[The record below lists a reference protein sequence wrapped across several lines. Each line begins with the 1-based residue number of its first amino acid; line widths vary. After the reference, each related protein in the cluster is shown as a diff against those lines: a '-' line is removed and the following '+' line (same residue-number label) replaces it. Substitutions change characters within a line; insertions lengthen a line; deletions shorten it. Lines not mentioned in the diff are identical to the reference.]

1 MRILAVIVAYNPD
14 LEALERCL
22 ASFQE
27 HVDKVVIWKNSNF
40 DYERDDVEFAGDDSN
55 CGIGKALNYA
65 WKKADEEGFDALLTM
80 DQDSVWQD
88 FPAFLQK
95 AAQAPDGLWGPWV
108 NKEPAADF
116 VASDLLITSGMLVP
130 LRLIKR
136 IGGWREDFLVDAVDV
151 DFVLHAKELGIP
163 AWRVGGGWLQQ
174 QFGGRRKKGL
184 IHVYDYSPERL
195 YGIFRNHII
204 VIRRYKGVSG
214 QLRRM
219 FVKRWYFSRPIR
231 ILLGE
236 KDAFKKLGAIIRG
249 IRDGKRYHGKR
260 VSVVTWFT
268 TPNYGTDLQ
277 AYATVFGL
285 KQAGAEPVLLHRF
298 EEPVSFG
305 AVRENFNRKFGIR
318 RFWKYAPD
326 PWPQKTR
333 SIKAFCRANIPSKHI
348 VTPGDLRR
356 LKARTDLFLC
366 GGDQLWNPIDH
377 FRPFELLGF
386 VHGVRKAA
394 FATSMGVGRIPA
406 NLAPAM
412 KAALSEFGPIAMR
425 ERAGVE
431 AISELTGRA
440 DIRQVSDPVFL
451 LTADDW
457 RRIAVKADAGEPYLL
472 AYVLRQGQESMVNAI
487 ARAAGLN
494 RILSIPAGE
503 NPRPQVGEVR
513 GNVGLQEFLGLIDG
527 AALVVTDSFHGLALS
542 ALLSR
547 EMLLLRRFSDD
558 DPASQNGRL
567 YELAA
572 QLGLDDRF
580 FSGFIPPV
588 ADWPSVQERIDTMRS
603 EAYTILK
610 DTLQ

>member
-1 MRILAVIVAYNPD
+1 MKILAVIVAYNPD

-22 ASFQE
+22 WSFRA
-27 HVDKVVIWKNSNF
+27 HVDKVVIWKNSSFEF
-40 DYERDDVEFAGDDSN
+40 DRADVEFAGDGSN

-65 WKKADEEGFDALLTM
+65 WEKAREEGFDALLTM
-80 DQDSVWQD
+80 DQDSEWQD
-88 FPAFLQK
+88 FPSFLKK
-95 AAQAPDGLWGPWV
+95 AGQAPEGLWGPWV
-108 NKEPAADF
+108 NMEPKADYEP
-116 VASDLLITSGMLVP
+116 SDLIITSGMLVP
-130 LRLIKR
+130 LSLIRR

-163 AWRVGGGWLQQ
+163 AWHVGGGWLRQ
-174 QFGGRRKKGL
+174 QFGARRKKGL

-195 YGIFRNHII
+195 YSIFRNHFI
-204 VIRRYKGVSG
+204 VIRRYKGVSS
-214 QLRRM
+214 QLKRM
-219 FVKRWYFSRPIR
+219 FVRRWCLSRPIR

-236 KDAFKKLGAIIRG
+236 KDAFRKLAAIFRG
-249 IRDGKRYHGKR
+249 IRDGKRHHGRR
-260 VSVVTWFT
+260 VSVVTWFG
-268 TPNYGTDLQ
+268 TPNYGTNLQ
-277 AYATVFGL
+277 AYATVFAL
-285 KQAGAEPVLLHRF
+285 RQAGAEPVLLRRF
-298 EEPVSFG
+298 EEPVSLA

-326 PWPQKTR
+326 PWPEKTR
-333 SIKAFCRANIPSKHI
+333 RIKAFCRSNIPSKYI
-348 VTPGDLRR
+348 VTPLDLRC

-366 GGDQLWNPIDH
+366 GGDQLWNAIDH

-394 FATSMGVGRIPA
+394 FGTSMGIGRIPE

-412 KAALSEFGPIAMR
+412 RASLSEFGPIAMR

-431 AISELTGRA
+431 AISSLTDRD
-440 DIRQVSDPVFL
+440 DIRQVADPSFL

-457 RRIAVKADAGEPYLL
+457 RRVAVKADAGEPYLL
-472 AYVLRQGQESMVNAI
+472 AYVLRQGQESIVNSI

-513 GNVGLQEFLGLIDG
+513 GDVGLQEFLGLIDG

-542 ALLSR
+542 AILSKD
-547 EMLLLRRFSDD
+547 MLILKRFGDD

-567 YELAA
+567 YELASA
-572 QLGLDDRF
+572 LGLEHRF
-580 FSGFIPPV
+580 YNGFIPPSEP
-588 ADWPSVQERIDTMRS
+588 WPAIQERMEAMRND
-603 EAYTILK
+603 AYAVLK

>member
-40 DYERDDVEFAGDDSN
+40 DFDRADVEFAGDGSN

-65 WKKADEEGFDALLTM
+65 WKKADEEGLDALLTM

-88 FPAFLQK
+88 FPAFLRK
-95 AAQAPDGLWGPWV
+95 AESAPQGLWGPWV
-108 NKEPAADF
+108 NKEPEADYI
-116 VASDLLITSGMLVP
+116 ASDLLITSGMLVP
-130 LRLIKR
+130 LRLIER

-174 QFGGRRKKGL
+174 QFGQRRKKGL

-214 QLRRM
+214 QLRKM
-219 FVKRWYFSRPIR
+219 FVKRWFVSRPIR

-236 KDAFKKLGAIIRG
+236 KHAFKKLGAIFRG

-260 VSVVTWFT
+260 VSVVTWFG
-268 TPNYGTDLQ
+268 TPNYGTNLQ
-277 AYATVFGL
+277 AYASVFGL

-298 EEPVSFG
+298 EDPVSL
-305 AVRENFNRKFGIR
+305 ASVKENFNRKFGIR

-326 PWPQKTR
+326 PWPEKTR
-333 SIKAFCRANIPSKHI
+333 RIKAFCRANMPSKHI
-348 VTPGDLRR
+348 VTPGDLRG

-377 FRPFELLGF
+377 FRSFELLGF
-386 VHGVRKAA
+386 VHDVPKAA
-394 FATSMGVGRIPA
+394 FGTSMGVGKIPE
-406 NLAPAM
+406 NLVQPM
-412 KAALSEFGPIAMR
+412 SAALAGFGPIAMR

-431 AISELTGRA
+431 AISSITGRA
-440 DIRQVSDPVFL
+440 DIRQVADPVFL
-451 LTADDW
+451 LSADDW
-457 RRIAVKADAGEPYLL
+457 RRVAIKANAGEPYLL
-472 AYVLRQGQESMVNAI
+472 AYVLRPGQESIVNAI

-494 RILSIPAGE
+494 RILSVPAGE
-503 NPRPQVGEVR
+503 NPRPQVGEVQ
-513 GNVGLQEFLGLIDG
+513 GDAGLQEFLGLIDS

-542 ALLSR
+542 AILSKD
-547 EMLLLRRFSDD
+547 MLVLKRFGDE

-567 YELAA
+567 YELAS
-572 QLGLDDRF
+572 QLGLEDRF
-580 FSGFIPPV
+580 YNGFIPATSP
-588 ADWPSVQERIDTMRS
+588 WTEVQERIDEMRS
-603 EAYTILK
+603 TAYDILK
-610 DTLQ
+610 ETLQ